1 MNKNETDR
9 LIESLADKTLSFGVK
24 FKYKEEWDDTI
35 LTFVCSYWDTG
46 NTTSVCHLWKKDS
59 ESTINDFKIENCE
72 ILGHPIMIGDVLG
85 KMKEKYFKTW
95 NLVKSDELLYLWA
108 DCGLTRSFQEIVNN
122 IDWNNKNHYNTCEY
136 KLAEFLISIFN
147 DKS

>member
-9 LIESLADKTLSFGVK
+9 LIESLGEDCK
-24 FKYKEEWDDTI
+24 
-35 LTFVCSYWDTG
+35 
-46 NTTSVCHLWKKDS
+46 
-59 ESTINDFKIENCE
+59 
-72 ILGHPIMIGDVLG
+72 IGDVLG

-108 DCGLTRSFQEIVNN
+108 DCGLTRSFQKIVNN